1 MKITRTLGVRRI
13 KVEGGYLRLK
23 TPFGSSDSSRNV
35 RPRVGTGLACEAQL
49 CWWRREKSCENK
61 KQDSRDP
68 GPGAIGGLASLA
80 WAGKM
85 CQQWLVAGDLGVA
98 TGAGLLFESR
108 PAALAGE
115 GSP

>member
-1 MKITRTLGVRRI
+1 MA
-13 KVEGGYLRLK
+13 
-23 TPFGSSDSSRNV
+23 
-35 RPRVGTGLACEAQL
+35 RVGTGLACEAQL

-85 CQQWLVAGDLGVA
+85 CQQRLVAGDLGVA

-108 PAALAGE
+108 PAAHFERSTLSQATIRRANRSSFQGHVTLYML
-115 GSP
+115 

>member
-13 KVEGGYLRLK
+13 KVEDISGLKHHSCLLTAAGMCGREWAQGWPVKLSCVGGRERNLVK
-23 TPFGSSDSSRNV
+23 TRNKTAET
-35 RPRVGTGLACEAQL
+35 R
-49 CWWRREKSCENK
+49 
-61 KQDSRDP
+61 
-68 GPGAIGGLASLA
+68 GPGRLAAWPA